1 MTNTFLIADTH
12 LGHRNIWA
20 KFEAEARPFSSQEEH
35 DEAIVERWN
44 SVVGRRDIVWHLGD
58 LLMGRQ
64 SQHLAA
70 ALNGRKR
77 LLLGNHDSLSAEEY
91 LELGFE
97 VRGPMSLA
105 GLLLTH
111 FPIHPSCLEFRFKV
125 NVHGHTHSRDV
136 AIDGEIM
143 ALRQTTRVNNGAAS
157 VVEIPDPRYVNVSA
171 EKLDLTPVPLE
182 TVRAWV
188 RERGL

>member
-1 MTNTFLIADTH
+1 
-12 LGHRNIWA
+12 
-20 KFEAEARPFSSQEEH
+20 
-35 DEAIVERWN
+35 
-44 SVVGRRDIVWHLGD
+44 
-58 LLMGRQ
+58 MGRQ

-97 VRGPMSLA
+97 VRGPTSLA
-105 GLLLTH
+105 MPLLTH
-111 FPIHPSCLEFRFKV
+111 FPVHPSCLEFGFKV

-136 AIDGEIM
+136 AKGSWIEGVYTD
-143 ALRQTTRVNNGAAS
+143 QV
-157 VVEIPDPRYVNVSA
+157 PDPRYANVSA